1 MSEYQ
6 YVEFRAVDRPLT
18 DAELKFVKTQSTRAE
33 ISRWSFQNEYH
44 YGDFR
49 GDVNVF
55 LRHGY
60 DIYLHYANYGV
71 RSVAFRLPAGLPF
84 PRPVWSQY
92 IGIGELKWEKDRKGK
107 ACIVSLSPF
116 HESGEIDEI
125 WDPGDYMDE
134 MVDVRNRLVAGDL
147 RALYVLWLCAAM
159 DDQSVSL
166 NVVEPPVPGGLSQC
180 AEALG
185 PFMEFFGLDP
195 LILGELQGRGR
206 YPCRPSRGDR

>member
-84 PRPVWSQY
+84 PQPLCSQY
-92 IGIGELKWEKDRKGK
+92 IGTGELTWEKDRKGK

-206 YPCRPSRGDR
+206 YPCRPS